1 MTEKELTK
9 AVEELNKRIDNIEL
23 RKAAIEKPLYTI
35 EEVAKIFGVTK
46 EAIYKRIKSGDIPA
60 VKWGTLKIRATD
72 LYKLLG
78 TPI

>member
-9 AVEELNKRIDNIEL
+9 AIEELNKRIDNLEL
-23 RKAAIEKPLYTI
+23 RRAAIEKPLYTI
-35 EEVAKIFGVTK
+35 EEVAKLFGVTQ
-46 EAIYKRIKSGDIPA
+46 EAIYKRIRCGDIPA
-60 VKWGTLKIRATD
+60 VKWGTRKIRAID

>member
-1 MTEKELTK
+1 MTEKELTR
-9 AVEELNKRIDNIEL
+9 ALEELNKRIDNLEL
-23 RKAAIEKPLYTI
+23 KKAAIEKPLYTI

-72 LYKLLG
+72 LYNLLG
-78 TPI
+78 TTI